1 MDISIYFAPTSLNKT
16 DYFKE
21 QIGGLITPFSN
32 GADFPE
38 WENAELVMFGVR
50 EERGSINN
58 NGCGGGADK
67 IREKLYE
74 LYFGRFPNTVDL
86 GNILPGET
94 IQDTYHAVQSIIGV
108 LIKNG
113 KTVIVIGGSQDLT
126 ISLYRGYEH
135 TEQLVNLTTID
146 QMFDIGPSTESPVN
160 SETYLSQ
167 ILLHQPNFLFNY
179 SNIGYQ
185 TYFTS
190 PDIIGLMDNLFFDKM
205 RLGEVRMNIRNAEP
219 IIRNSDIVSF
229 DVSSI
234 QAADMKGSNRSTPNG
249 LLPDEAC
256 QLTRY
261 AGMSEKISC
270 FGIFEY
276 NPRKDEDGKS
286 AILVAQMI
294 WYFIEGFANRK
305 KELPKSKDSH
315 FLKYL
320 VPVSG
325 SDDDLVFYKSLITDR
340 WWMLV
345 PYPGDSSVK
354 YRRLNMVPCSYD
366 DYLVAGQDELPD
378 LWMKTYRKFL

>member
-1 MDISIYFAPTSLNKT
+1 MDISIYFTPIQLATD

-21 QIGGLITPFSN
+21 QIGGLVTSYTEKS
-32 GADFPE
+32 GFPE
-38 WENAELVMFGVR
+38 WEDAELLIIGVK
-50 EERGSINN
+50 EERGAFDN
-58 NGCGGGADK
+58 NGCGTGADK
-67 IREKLYE
+67 VREQLYS
-74 LYFGRFPNTVDL
+74 LYFDRLPNIVDL
-86 GNILPGET
+86 GNILPGESLE
-94 IQDTYHAVQSIIGV
+94 DTYHA
-108 LIKNG
+108 IKNVVDQG
-113 KTVIVIGGSQDLT
+113 VKKEKTIIFIGGSQDLT
-126 ISLYRGYEH
+126 IPIYKGYEN

-146 QMFDIGPSTESPVN
+146 PKFDIGSETESPIN
-160 SETYLSQ
+160 SDTYLSQ

-190 PDIIGLMDNLFFDKM
+190 PDIIGLMDKLFFDKM
-205 RLGEVRMNIRNAEP
+205 RLGEVRKNIREAEP

-229 DVSSI
+229 DVSAI
-234 QAADMKGSNRSTPNG
+234 QGADMQGCNRSTPNG

-261 AGMSEKISC
+261 AGLSEKISC
-270 FGIFEY
+270 FGVFEY
-276 NPRKDEDGKS
+276 NPRLDVNNKS

-294 WYFIEGFANRK
+294 WYFIEGYANRR
-305 KELPKSKDSH
+305 EEAPKSSDQQ

-325 SDDDLVFYKSLITDR
+325 TEQDVVFYKSISTDR

-345 PYPGDSSVK
+345 PYPDEKSSR
-354 YRRLNMVPCSYD
+354 YRRLNMVPCSYQ
-366 DYLVAGQDELPD
+366 DYIAAGQDDIPD

>member
-1 MDISIYFAPTSLNKT
+1 MDISIYFSPISLPET
-16 DYFKE
+16 TYYKE
-21 QIGGLITPFSN
+21 QVGGLITSHREPS
-32 GADFPE
+32 GFPDWSE
-38 WENAELVMFGVR
+38 AELLIIGVR
-50 EERGSINN
+50 EERGSVNN
-58 NGCGGGADK
+58 NGCGSGVDD
-67 IREKLYE
+67 IREKLYQ
-74 LYFGRFPNTVDL
+74 LYFDKFPNTVDL
-86 GNILPGET
+86 GNILPGES
-94 IQDTYHAVQSIIGV
+94 IDDTYHAIQSIIDAV
-108 LIKNG
+108 VKAG
-113 KTVIVIGGSQDLT
+113 KTVIVLGGSQDLT
-126 ISLYRGYEH
+126 IPIYRGYEK

-146 QMFDIGPSTESPVN
+146 HMFDIGSSSDSPVN

-185 TYFTS
+185 TYFSS

-205 RLGEVRMNIRNAEP
+205 RLGEVRMDIREAEP
-219 IIRNSDIVSF
+219 IIRNSDIISF

-234 QAADMKGSNRSTPNG
+234 QAADMRGCNRSTPNG

-261 AGMSEKISC
+261 AGLSEKISS

-276 NPRKDEDGKS
+276 NPRLDDSGKS
-286 AILVAQMI
+286 ALLVAQMV
-294 WYFIEGFANRK
+294 WYFIEGFANRRQ
-305 KELPKSKDSH
+305 ERPKPSDHK

-325 SDDDLVFYKSLITDR
+325 ADEDVVFYKSLITDR

-345 PYPGDSSVK
+345 PYPDNKSVK
-354 YRRLNMVPCSYD
+354 YRRLNVVPCSYT

>member
-1 MDISIYFAPTSLNKT
+1 MDISIYFAPISLNET
-16 DYFKE
+16 EYYKE
-21 QIGGLITPFSN
+21 QIGGLIQSHTNQN
-32 GADFPE
+32 GFPD
-38 WENAELVMFGVR
+38 WEDAELVIFGVK
-50 EERGSINN
+50 EERGSIDN
-58 NGCGGGADK
+58 NGCGSGADK
-67 IREKLYE
+67 IREKLYN
-74 LYFGRFPNTVDL
+74 LYFGRIPKIVDL

-94 IQDTYHAVQSIIGV
+94 IEDSYHAVQSIVGHLVKKGITSV
-108 LIKNG
+108 
-113 KTVIVIGGSQDLT
+113 VIGGSQDLT
-126 ISLYRGYEH
+126 ISLYRGYEN

-146 QMFDIGPSTESPVN
+146 HMFDIGSSTDSPIN

-185 TYFTS
+185 TYFSS
-190 PDIIGLMDNLFFDKM
+190 PDIIGLMDNLFFDKL
-205 RLGEVRMNIRNAEP
+205 RLGQVRMNIRDAEP

-234 QAADMKGSNRSTPNG
+234 QAADMAGSNRSTPNG

-261 AGMSEKISC
+261 AGLSEKISC
-270 FGIFEY
+270 FGVFEY
-276 NPRKDEDGKS
+276 NPRLDENGKS

-294 WYFIEGFANRK
+294 WYFLEGFANRR
-305 KELPKSKDSH
+305 KEVPKSKDIN

-325 SDDDLVFYKSLITDR
+325 SDEDLVFYKSLITDR

-345 PYPGDSSVK
+345 AYPGDKSTK
-354 YRRLNMVPCSYD
+354 YRRLNLVPCSYS
-366 DYLVAGQDELPD
+366 DYLEAGQDEIPD